1 MGMNY
6 IVVMTCRHC
15 LCALALLWSAAIPAQ
30 AATLVE
36 SRIGDELVTVLSDRA
51 SERVRITGAGG
62 AKLIDLKTRTV
73 YLTAPGVR
81 AQKVAVGTLPPAPPT
96 PLGTVVENIGRGP
109 LVAGYPTTRFRL
121 RVGATECSV
130 IDANLGLATLLAP
143 AVAAFQ
149 LLDRLNGA
157 LKGDSRGPCER
168 IPYRRYKR
176 IGWSLQVLDSDA
188 PAIITVAVTEDYE
201 AAAEDLAL
209 PADAED
215 VTAIIADRLATG
227 GASTPATTGRN

>member
-1 MGMNY
+1 
-6 IVVMTCRHC
+6 MTWRYC
-15 LCALALLWSAAIPAQ
+15 LCALALLAPAAIPAT

-36 SRIGDELVTVLSDRA
+36 SRIGDELVTLISDPA
-51 SERVRITGAGG
+51 TGRVRITGAGG
-62 AKLIDLKTRTV
+62 AKLVDLKTRTV
-73 YLTAPGVR
+73 YLTAPGVH

-109 LVAGYPTTRFRL
+109 RVAGYPTTRFRL

-176 IGWSLQVLDSDA
+176 IGWSLQVQDSNA
-188 PAIITVAVTEDYE
+188 PAIKTVAVTEGYE
-201 AAAEDLAL
+201 PAAEDLAL

-215 VTAIIADRLATG
+215 VTAIIANGIATG
-227 GASTPATTGRN
+227 RASTPATAGRN